1 MESFTRTLRPRNW
14 TRKRINRELKAIGC
28 KQADLMRQLG
38 KSRALVSEVVSG
50 KQKSMAVAT
59 AIAAALGRL
68 PHEIWPRLYA
78 APRSEEMNPL
88 TTSLL
93 GNQRRTG

>member
-1 MESFTRTLRPRNW
+1 MDSFTRTNRPRNW
-14 TRKRINRELKAIGC
+14 TRQRINRELKIAGL

-50 KQKSMAVAT
+50 KQKSLAVAT

-68 PHEIWPRLYA
+68 PYEIWPRLYA
-78 APRSEEMNPL
+78 PPTEAP
-88 TTSLL
+88 TTEPTDTPAAIDRAS
-93 GNQRRTG
+93 